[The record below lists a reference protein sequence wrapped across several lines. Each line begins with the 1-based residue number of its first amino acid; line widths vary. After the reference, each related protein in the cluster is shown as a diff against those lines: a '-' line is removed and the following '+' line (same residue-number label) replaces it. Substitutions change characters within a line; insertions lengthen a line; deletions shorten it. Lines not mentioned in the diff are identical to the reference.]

1 VIGLNLGLVYI
12 RVLITFWNKDF
23 YNALQNLDQ
32 HGFYQRLLRF
42 AQLAA
47 SYIVV
52 AVYQL
57 YP

>member
-1 VIGLNLGLVYI
+1 
-12 RVLITFWNKDF
+12 VLITFWNKDF